1 MLVVV
6 GGHSRNIGKTSVVA
20 GLIRKLRDRKWTA
33 LKITQYGNGV
43 CANHTVAAGCGCEPD
58 GGEEFALTEE
68 YEANGTD
75 TGRFLAAGAERS
87 FWLRVP
93 SGELPRAAGMVNKI
107 LAQGE
112 NVIVESNSVV
122 ELVTPDVFLM
132 LLDFSCEDF
141 KASSLRFMDRADA
154 FVVIDRGINAPL
166 WEEVARGMWDGKPQ
180 FLVKPPRYVTAEVAE
195 FVKAKISVAIAALST
210 QAGQRGAGI
219 GKPAIGMR
227 QLLLNGTKVAAA
239 AHVRGFALQFK
250 AVDAGFDIA
259 EVLAKIVNQIDEDRF
274 RRRNLV

>member
-20 GLIRKLRDRKWTA
+20 GLIRKLRDRRWTA

-43 CANHTVAAGCGCEPD
+43 CANHIGTVAAACGCEPAGD
-58 GGEEFALTEE
+58 EEFELSEE
-68 YEANGTD
+68 YQASDTD
-75 TGRFLAAGAERS
+75 SGRFLAAGAERS

-93 SGELPRAAGMVNKI
+93 SGELPRAVGMVKKI

-141 KASSLRFMDRADA
+141 KASSLRFMDRADG
-154 FVVIDRGINAPL
+154 FVVIDRGINGPL
-166 WEEVARGMWDGKPQ
+166 WEDVARGMWDGKPQ
-180 FLVKPPRYVTAEVAE
+180 FLVKPPRYVTAEVVD
-195 FVKAKISVAIAALST
+195 FVKAKIS
-210 QAGQRGAGI
+210 AGSAR
-219 GKPAIGMR
+219 
-227 QLLLNGTKVAAA
+227 
-239 AHVRGFALQFK
+239 
-250 AVDAGFDIA
+250 
-259 EVLAKIVNQIDEDRF
+259 
-274 RRRNLV
+274 